1 MNKQIDSSIPI
12 LKKEDMNLDTSLN
25 KYNNGITL
33 ILFHM
38 EGCPH
43 CVDFIPEFIK
53 ASKQYSN
60 DNGVTFVTTDI
71 VDYDGPYIQDK
82 INSIGSYE
90 LIKKSNGKITLKNKE
105 NGMIDT
111 YKLNSDGSFMDE
123 NGNIYSRLSYEGKP
137 RYYVRGFPKLV
148 GYKNGKFYAVYS
160 KGNNNFRK
168 AKDVVAFVEGI
179 RRGVPV
185 EIDPKAAS

>member
-1 MNKQIDSSIPI
+1 MSKQIDASIPI

-43 CVDFIPEFIK
+43 CVHFIPEFIK
-53 ASKQYSN
+53 ASKEYSG
-60 DNGVTFVTTDI
+60 DNNVTFVTTDI
-71 VDYDGPYIQDK
+71 VDYDGPYIQQK

-90 LIKKSNGKITLKNKE
+90 LINKQKNNITLKNKQSGE
-105 NGMIDT
+105 TNV
-111 YKLNSDGSFMDE
+111 YKLNSDGSFEDE
-123 NGNIYSRLSYEGKP
+123 NGTILSRLAYIGKP

-185 EIDPKAAS
+185 EIDPQAAS